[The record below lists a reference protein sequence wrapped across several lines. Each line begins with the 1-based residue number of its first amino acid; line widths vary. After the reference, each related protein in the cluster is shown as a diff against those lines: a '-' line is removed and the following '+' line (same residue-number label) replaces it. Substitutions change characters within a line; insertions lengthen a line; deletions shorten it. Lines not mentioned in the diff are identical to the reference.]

1 MKIYK
6 CKPHREDGAFG
17 TTVYP
22 KLSDEDIRI
31 GELDGETY
39 FSSKAL
45 EAQDERLTIE
55 EVVVDEVLR
64 QKLIALMPDKE
75 FLRMKLLP
83 VGDMQ
88 DMIADCM
95 KLIEFN
101 MMLTARLAGDVWG
114 TNPIDDEKKELYA
127 ARNKSFLDAVD
138 TGDITLRGD
147 FEDMNIVMSR
157 MLSRVSKINETVRD
171 NYVSKLQAV
180 GL

>member
-1 MKIYK
+1 MIYK
-6 CKPHREDGAFG
+6 CKPYSESGVNGFTIH
-17 TTVYP
+17 P
-22 KLSDEDIRI
+22 KLGEDDTRI
-31 GELDGETY
+31 GELDGEIY
-39 FSSKAL
+39 FSSNAL
-45 EAQDERLTIE
+45 AEQDERLTIE

-64 QKLIALMPDKE
+64 QKLIALMPDKD

-101 MMLTARLAGDVWG
+101 MMLTARLAGDVWA
-114 TNPIDDEKKELYA
+114 TNPIDDEKRALYA
-127 ARNKSFLDAVD
+127 ARNKSFLDTVDAGAV
-138 TGDITLRGD
+138 TLRGD
-147 FEDMNIVMSR
+147 FEDMDIVMSR